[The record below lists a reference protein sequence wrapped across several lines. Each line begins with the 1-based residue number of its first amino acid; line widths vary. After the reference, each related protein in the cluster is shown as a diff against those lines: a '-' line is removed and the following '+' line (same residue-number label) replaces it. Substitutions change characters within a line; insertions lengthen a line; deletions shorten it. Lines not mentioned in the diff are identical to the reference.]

1 MKKTLAL
8 LIMLALFILP
18 SQAFAAP
25 QVKMSTSEVN
35 KIYFEEYNVRLKQV
49 KTNIGKIKAPACQ
62 NVASLSSQHK
72 LLTTNYTKLKKSKA
86 DKIAL
91 SQAKTALDKSK
102 KSLSEAKK
110 TCSVKT
116 AELKKAANN
125 DLKEI
130 TQFKNSTVKAL
141 IHEYN
146 KGSITSNQ
154 FNERMLNLVK
164 HVNDYFSSILE
175 EHE

>member
-18 SQAFAAP
+18 SQALAAP

-49 KTNIGKIKAPACQ
+49 KSNISKIKAPGCQ
-62 NVASLSSQHK
+62 YVASLSSQYK
-72 LLTTNYTKLKKSKA
+72 QLTTNYNNLKKSKA
-86 DKIAL
+86 DKTTL

-110 TCSVKT
+110 ACSTKT
-116 AELKKAANN
+116 AVLKKAANK

-130 TQFKNSTVKAL
+130 TQFKTTTVKEL
-141 IHEYN
+141 INEYN
-146 KGSITSNQ
+146 KGTITSNQ

-175 EHE
+175 GLE

>member
-18 SQAFAAP
+18 SQALAAP

-35 KIYFEEYNVRLKQV
+35 KVYFEEYNVRLKQV
-49 KTNIGKIKAPACQ
+49 KSNISKTKAPACQ
-62 NVASLSSQHK
+62 NVAALSSQYK
-72 LLTTNYTKLKKSKA
+72 QLTTNYNNLKKSKA
-86 DKIAL
+86 DKTAL

-110 TCSVKT
+110 ACSIKT
-116 AELKKAANN
+116 AELKKNANN
-125 DLKEI
+125 DLREI
-130 TQFKNSTVKAL
+130 TQFKTSTVKAL
-141 IHEYN
+141 INEYN

-164 HVNDYFSSILE
+164 HVDDYFSAILE
-175 EHE
+175 ETE